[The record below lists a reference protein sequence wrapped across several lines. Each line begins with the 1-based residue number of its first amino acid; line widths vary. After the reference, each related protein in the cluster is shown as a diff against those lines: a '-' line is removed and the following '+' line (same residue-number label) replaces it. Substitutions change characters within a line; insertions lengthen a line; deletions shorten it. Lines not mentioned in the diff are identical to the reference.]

1 MLPSD
6 SFLQV
11 QALLELPAESDFD
24 DEVALRPALG
34 RTWTTGG
41 PFGRAWTPMLEVL
54 GSRDLES
61 GADIEWDLV
70 PQFQVTLNT
79 RQHVTA
85 NFGLRIPTENEPG
98 RSFEPHYTTI
108 DSAGQVQIYES
119 VMVDVSGASGAVT
132 VSVELLF
139 QTIGYRWAE
148 S

>member
-1 MLPSD
+1 MPFQITD
-6 SFLQV
+6 FGG
-11 QALLELPAESDFD
+11 ALGREGGTGDLEIGLKRNLGYNLDTGNIFSVGAEVIVPTGD
-24 DEVALRPALG
+24 DEVALRAALG

-79 RQHVTA
+79 RQHVMA

-98 RSFEPHYTTI
+98 RDTQFVFY
-108 DSAGQVQIYES
+108 
-119 VMVDVSGASGAVT
+119 
-132 VSVELLF
+132 LLWDWF
-139 QTIGYRWAE
+139 DGGVLEGW
-148 S
+148 